1 MNAGAVPSSPARQTT
16 PGYFASH
23 WRSLDYFNLYRL
35 TLAAALA
42 FTGLLFGDSDL
53 FRSGAGERFGHY
65 AFSYLIIAALF
76 VLGIRA
82 RWPIFQIQLTT
93 HIIADIIFVV
103 LLMSTTP
110 RLAGGLGLLLVISI
124 ASGGL
129 VGSGRLT
136 LLYAAMASI
145 AVLLQHGLMLL
156 SENQSTDS
164 YFQIGLLCMGYF
176 ATGLLAHGLTQRAL
190 RSETLA
196 AKQAEELA
204 LLNRINALAI
214 ENSPDGLLAIQGD
227 GIVRHAS
234 PRALKLVGSEA
245 AMIPG
250 QTRLKDCAPE
260 LAQALSLCRS
270 QPERATRPI
279 TTRGGRIR
287 VRCIPLTTQDDSQV
301 LILEDVSLADEAAQ
315 RLKLAAL
322 GRLTANI
329 AHEIRNPLS
338 AISHAAQLLR
348 EDVHHDSQT
357 RLSEIIQNNAQRLN
371 RLVEEVLSLNRR
383 DRLNPVA
390 FDTRALLAMI
400 EELRQTEEIPAGA
413 VIVDMPDSVR
423 FSFDPDHLRQILW
436 NLLRNAWRFS
446 RKQAGSLRL
455 SLKKQGDQIQLIL
468 RDDGPGVSAEHQ
480 EKLFEPFF
488 TTDAQGTGL
497 GLFLARELA
506 EANAAQLAYLP
517 ENGGAAFQ
525 LSVRQSD

>member
-1 MNAGAVPSSPARQTT
+1 VIAGATPTANGRPTT
-16 PGYFASH
+16 PGYYASH

-35 TLAAALA
+35 TLAVALVFA
-42 FTGLLFGDSDL
+42 GLLFGDSEL
-53 FRSGAGERFGHY
+53 FRTGAGDRYTSY

-82 RWPIFQIQLTT
+82 RWPKFQFQLSA

-103 LLMSTTP
+103 LLMSTST

-136 LLYAAMASI
+136 LLYAALASI

-156 SENQSTDS
+156 SENQGADS
-164 YFQIGLLCMGYF
+164 FFQIGLLSVGYF

-196 AKQAEELA
+196 ARQADELA

-214 ENSPDGLLAIQGD
+214 ENSPDGLLAVQGD
-227 GIVRHAS
+227 GRLRHAS
-234 PRALKLVGSEA
+234 PRALKLLGGGFEW
-245 AMIPG
+245 IPG
-250 QTRLKDCAPE
+250 QTRLQDCAPE
-260 LAQALSLCRS
+260 LAEALSRCRGQS
-270 QPERATRPI
+270 EGVAIPL
-279 TTRGGRIR
+279 TTLAGRLR
-287 VRCIPLTTQDDSQV
+287 VRCIPLATQDDSQV
-301 LILEDVSLADEAAQ
+301 LILEDISQAEEAAQ

-348 EDVHHDSQT
+348 EEDRHRQS
-357 RLSEIIQNNAQRLN
+357 RLPEIIENNAQRLN
-371 RLVEEVLSLNRR
+371 RLVEEVLTLNRR
-383 DRLNPVA
+383 DRIKPA
-390 FDTRALLAMI
+390 SFDSASLQALI
-400 EELRQTEEIPAGA
+400 EETRQAEEIPAEA
-413 VIVDMPDSVR
+413 VIVTMPDSAR
-423 FSFDPDHLRQILW
+423 FSFDPDHLRQIVW
-436 NLLRNAWRFS
+436 NLLRNAWRYS
-446 RKQAGSLRL
+446 RKQAGSLHL
-455 SLKKQGDQIQLIL
+455 SLERQGPQLQLTI
-468 RDDGPGVSAEHQ
+468 RDDGPGVSPQHRD
-480 EKLFEPFF
+480 KLFEPFF

-517 ENGGAAFQ
+517 TQGGAAFR
-525 LSVRQSD
+525 LSLRPSA